1 MYGRKL
7 TIALADPVGILVD
20 DRFAILENLAKDL
33 VILAQEGCSV
43 TISDSISATI
53 FPAPSR

>member
-20 DRFAILENLAKDL
+20 DRFAILENLANDL
-33 VILAQEGCSV
+33 TIRAQEGCSAA
-43 TISDSISATI
+43 ISDSMSATI
-53 FPAPSR
+53 IPAPSR